1 MKNLII
7 YCSLLFVSFNSFGQI
22 TWIWMDADTQQ
33 QKGTFVT
40 NGNLVNGVAPAGTY
54 TISDFTVTNTT
65 TSLPTTG
72 SFVSG
77 EWTNGQP
84 TLGFIWDGT
93 IPTEFWRSSGQYT
106 NGFGI
111 SRNNRSTD
119 ISDYILFDV
128 NYFSISNY
136 NSDYTEVS
144 QSKTI
149 LLSVV
154 QTPTI
159 TLTGNTTIEGNLNA
173 DSFTGDLTGN
183 VTGTVS
189 GSYSKAETYTKT
201 EVDGLLANAN
211 IVDIGSILN
220 KTTQQSTKLEVGEL
234 PVFENNAAAIS
245 GGLTQGTFYRTSSG
259 VLMVVYTPE

>member
-22 TWIWMDADTQQ
+22 TWFWMDANTQQ

-40 NGNLVNGVAPAGTY
+40 NGNLVNGVAPAGNY

-65 TSLPTTG
+65 TSLPLTG

-77 EWTNGQP
+77 EWANPQA
-84 TLGFIWDGT
+84 GFIWDGT
-93 IPTEFWRSSGQYT
+93 IPTEFWRSGGQYT

-111 SRNNRSTD
+111 FRNNPSPN
-119 ISDYILFDV
+119 ISDYILFAV
-128 NYFSISNY
+128 NLFSISNY
-136 NSDYTEVS
+136 LNDTTEVN
-144 QSKTI
+144 QPNTI

-159 TLTGNTTIEGNLNA
+159 TLTGNTTVEGTLNA
-173 DSFTGDLTGN
+173 DGFQGDLIGN

-189 GSYSKAETYTKT
+189 GSYTKEETYTKT

-234 PVFENNAAAIS
+234 PVFENNFSAIS
-245 GGLTQGTFYRTSSG
+245 GGLKLGAFYRTSSG
-259 VLMVVYTPE
+259 VLMVVFTPN